1 MTDKKQLDCELK
13 CKATAQFELE
23 VQQDLDQQ
31 DKSLASLLET
41 EEGQENETCG
51 NETKGCS
58 QSNS

>member
-41 EEGQENETCG
+41 EEGQENETYG
-51 NETKGCS
+51 EVEFD
-58 QSNS
+58 